1 MPGLGPLS
9 GAPLSDEGGDTP
21 IPPDLFPDIE
31 SGANCY
37 DDPLAIFLNVIEDA
51 LFGTFPTGDAV
62 IRNLLESGGAV
73 GTASIANVR
82 MRALAS
88 DAALLLLE
96 EASQVLIVIK
106 ERIVA
111 ASDFNCRASFKS
123 TVKDG
128 GKFTDAVASAWGML
142 LADAGS
148 ASDDA
153 QVTLRKLAALAET
166 LHALGNVQGKLM
178 AQAAVA
184 VAAAL
189 EARVVAGW
197 SVAAVDQAAMTDEAR
212 NTLTAMLATG
222 DSAIAGD
229 VLTPSLRM
237 LLLASDAATVA
248 DDPAAMLRAF
258 DTLHDGATLYCTL
271 RMGGTDYQGW
281 VLNTQLR
288 AVTEY
293 RNVPFDSFAIVNGHT
308 YAAGD
313 AGIVQLTGDTDNGQ
327 PIDAWFRPFLT
338 NFGTHKMK
346 RVSDIW
352 IGTSAKGLLVKVHTK
367 DPATGQMTE
376 DIYPVEYSHGTG
388 NDKCRVKVGR
398 GLTSNWWTLTVANVA
413 GADFAIDGID
423 WKPLILDRRQ

>member
-1 MPGLGPLS
+1 MPSFGPIAS
-9 GAPLSDEGGDTP
+9 APISSVGAPTP
-21 IPPDLFPDIE
+21 PPDLSPNIE
-31 SGANCY
+31 DGLRLELSGDTY
-37 DDPLAIFLNVIEDA
+37 FLNVLMDA
-51 LFGTFPTGDAV
+51 AVGGFPMGDAV

-82 MRALAS
+82 MLALAS

-111 ASDFNCRASFKS
+111 ASDFNCRASFKN
-123 TVKDG
+123 TGKDG

-346 RVSDIW
+346 RVTDIW
-352 IGTSAKGLLVKVHTK
+352 IGASGTGLYVKVHTRN
-367 DPATGQMTE
+367 PATGQMTE
-376 DIYPVEYSHGTG
+376 DVYPVEYTHGTG
-388 NDKCRVKVGR
+388 TDKGRVKVGR
-398 GLTSNWWTLTVANVA
+398 GLSSNWWTLTVANVA
-413 GADFAIDGID
+413 GAPFDVNSIE
-423 WKPLILDRRQ
+423 WKPLMLDRRQ